1 MILGSSWYQVGH
13 QVGHQVGQHVCM
25 KMMTGSGLISTGLG
39 LIFWWGVFFQVPS
52 LGVNR
57 CLHMLALG
65 GGLGGIN
72 LIAYAVI

>member
-1 MILGSSWYQVGH
+1 MIFVSSWH
-13 QVGHQVGQHVCM
+13 QVGLQVGPQFGHHVCM
-25 KMMTGSGLISTGLG
+25 KMMTGSGLIDTGLG
-39 LIFWWGVFFQVPS
+39 LNFWLGLFFQVPS